1 METKTKEQI
10 LEELGGVRSQVCELG
25 AELNNVL
32 AVILGNVSLVRS
44 FGAPD
49 DRDRRLGEA
58 EKACER
64 AANIIRR
71 LFSV

>member
-10 LEELGGVRSQVCELG
+10 LEELGGVRAQVCELG

-32 AVILGNVSLVRS
+32 AVILGNVSLIRS
-44 FGAPD
+44 FDAPD

-64 AANIIRR
+64 AAHIVKQ